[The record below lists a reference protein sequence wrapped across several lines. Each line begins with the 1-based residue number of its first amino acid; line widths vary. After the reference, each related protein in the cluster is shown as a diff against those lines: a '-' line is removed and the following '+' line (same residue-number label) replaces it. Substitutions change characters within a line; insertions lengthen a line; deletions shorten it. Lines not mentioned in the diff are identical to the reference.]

1 MDLPIENGGSFHSFL
16 CMFTRP
22 GTTEMNHKK
31 WCNEI
36 KKIINMV
43 YDLQKCITTYI
54 KKNRKAY
61 GQDRQWQDINIHK
74 KSNRTWLKTLWLCLC
89 TQCSTKM
96 LNKDLLRPPQNW
108 YTKYNIES
116 QRRVFARAKRVI
128 SDFDRFLQVLQAAG
142 RDGYRTSTPLWAVHQ
157 VSTRRGSARG
167 AMATTTL

>member
-1 MDLPIENGGSFHSFL
+1 
-16 CMFTRP
+16 MFTRP

-74 KSNRTWLKTLWLCLC
+74 KSNRTWLKTCDCAFAHSVPQKCW
-89 TQCSTKM
+89 TKTCC
-96 LNKDLLRPPQNW
+96 DLLKTGTQ
-108 YTKYNIES
+108 
-116 QRRVFARAKRVI
+116 
-128 SDFDRFLQVLQAAG
+128 
-142 RDGYRTSTPLWAVHQ
+142 STTLNPKDVCLLE
-157 VSTRRGSARG
+157 RRGSYLILTDFCKFCRRRDEMVIGLRPLFEQYIKYQQG
-167 AMATTTL
+167 AVRPVEQWQQQLCRWFAYKYFK